1 MSAQQ
6 SSILIVD
13 DDAHLRETL
22 QDLLE
27 LEGYNVTQAASGQEA
42 MSLVASQFFDV
53 ILMDFNLTD
62 KTGIEVI
69 RDIRKFNQES
79 QIVMITAHASL
90 DTAVRAIQESVYDF
104 LIKPVDL
111 THFKRVIKK
120 ALEKLRLEQDIK
132 NLVAEL
138 KKKNEELQSMNDM
151 KSKFLSMASH
161 DLSNTLMTLQLSF
174 DLLCASIKPDQDQS
188 KKIDYITNG
197 IAQIARLIGDL
208 VDWASI
214 EQGKLRMETNYF
226 EVDKWLEEVLGGA
239 RARSMQKGIDVAGAV
254 NCGKTMICAD
264 KRRIT
269 QVIMNLVE
277 NAVRHTP
284 RGGKITIGADMAED
298 GGVCLSVTDT
308 GEGLDSSE
316 LPKLFRSFYQAETG
330 KARGRLG
337 LGLSIAKEIVVSHGG
352 RLWVESAGPGQ
363 GASFLF
369 VLPAAQQ
376 KGTEVC

>member
-6 SSILIVD
+6 PTILVVD

-27 LEGYNVTQAASGQEA
+27 LEGYSIVQASSGQEA
-42 MSLVASQFFDV
+42 MNLVVSQFFDV
-53 ILMDFNLTD
+53 ILMDFNLAD

-69 RDIRKFNQES
+69 RDIRKFNQDS
-79 QIVMITAHASL
+79 QIIMITAHASL

-111 THFKRVIKK
+111 NHLKRVIRK
-120 ALEKLRLEQDIK
+120 ALEKLRLEQDVK
-132 NLVAEL
+132 TLVAEL
-138 KKKNEELQSMNDM
+138 KKKNEELQTMNDM

-174 DLLCASIKPDQDQS
+174 DLLCSSINPDKDQV
-188 KKIDYITNG
+188 KKIEYITNG
-197 IAQIARLIGDL
+197 IGQISRLIGDL

-214 EQGKLRMETNYF
+214 EQGKLRMEKNYF
-226 EVDKWLEEVLGGA
+226 EVAGWLEEILAGA
-239 RARSMQKGIDVAGAV
+239 RVRAAQKGIEIVSRVSENA
-254 NCGKTMICAD
+254 MICAD

-269 QVIMNLVE
+269 QVITNLAE

-284 RGGKITIGADMAED
+284 RGGKITIGVDKTT
-298 GGVCLSVTDT
+298 GGEVRISVTDT
-308 GEGLDSSE
+308 GEGIDSSE
-316 LPKLFRSFYQAETG
+316 LPKLFRSFYQAESG

-337 LGLSIAKEIVVSHGG
+337 LGLSIAKEIIVSHGG

-369 VLPAAQQ
+369 VLPVAQQ
-376 KGTEVC
+376 GAKAK

>member
-1 MSAQQ
+1 M
-6 SSILIVD
+6 IVD

-27 LEGYNVTQAASGQEA
+27 MEGYAVTQAASGQEA
-42 MSLVASQFFDV
+42 MTLVVSQFFDV

-111 THFKRVIKK
+111 NHLKRVIKK

-132 NLVAEL
+132 NLVSEL
-138 KKKNEELQSMNDM
+138 KKKNEELQTMNDM

-174 DLLCASIKPDQDQS
+174 DLLCSSLKPDHDQS

-197 IAQIARLIGDL
+197 IAQISRLIGDL

-214 EQGKLRMETNYF
+214 EQGKLRMEKNYF
-226 EVDKWLEEVLGGA
+226 EVRTWLDELIVGA
-239 RARSMQKGIDVAGAV
+239 KDRAAQKGIEVSAV
-254 NCGKTMICAD
+254 LNSDKAMVCAD

-277 NAVRHTP
+277 NAIRHTP
-284 RGGKITIGADMAED
+284 RGGKISLGADLPES
-298 GGVCLSVTDT
+298 GFVRVSVADT
-308 GEGLDSSE
+308 GEGIDSSE
-316 LPKLFRSFYQAETG
+316 LPKLFKSFYQAETG

-352 RLWVESAGPGQ
+352 KLWVESAGVGK
-363 GASFLF
+363 GAAFQF
-369 VLPAAQQ
+369 VLPVAQQ
-376 KGTEVC
+376 AETVS

>member
-6 SSILIVD
+6 PTILIVD

-27 LEGYNVTQAASGQEA
+27 LEGYSIVQAASGQEA
-42 MSLVASQFFDV
+42 MNLVVSQFFDV

-69 RDIRKFNQES
+69 RDIRKFNQDS
-79 QIVMITAHASL
+79 QIIMITAHASL

-111 THFKRVIKK
+111 NHLKRVIKK
-120 ALEKLRLEQDIK
+120 ALEKLRLEQDVK
-132 NLVAEL
+132 TLVAEL
-138 KKKNEELQSMNDM
+138 KKKNEELQTMNDM

-174 DLLCASIKPDQDQS
+174 DLLCSSFKPEKDQA

-197 IAQIARLIGDL
+197 IGQISRLIGDL

-214 EQGKLRMETNYF
+214 EQGKLRMEKNYF
-226 EVDKWLEEVLGGA
+226 EVAGWLDEILAGA
-239 RARSMQKGIDVAGAV
+239 RVRAGQKGIEVLPRVAENA
-254 NCGKTMICAD
+254 MICAD

-269 QVIMNLVE
+269 QVITNLVE
-277 NAVRHTP
+277 NAIRHTP
-284 RGGKITIGADMAED
+284 RGGRITV
-298 GGVCLSVTDT
+298 GVDKPSNGEVRISV
-308 GEGLDSSE
+308 
-316 LPKLFRSFYQAETG
+316 
-330 KARGRLG
+330 
-337 LGLSIAKEIVVSHGG
+337 
-352 RLWVESAGPGQ
+352 
-363 GASFLF
+363 
-369 VLPAAQQ
+369 
-376 KGTEVC
+376 